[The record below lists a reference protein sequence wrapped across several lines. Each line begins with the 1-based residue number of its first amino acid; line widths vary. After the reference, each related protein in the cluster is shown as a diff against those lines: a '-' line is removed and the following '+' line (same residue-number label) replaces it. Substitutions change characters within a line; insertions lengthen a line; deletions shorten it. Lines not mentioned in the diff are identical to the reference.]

1 MNICNNIECT
11 ENVKSVR
18 VCVGYDT
25 ELCVSK
31 NWTEKINKMESL
43 QRWRDRSLTIIGKIL
58 IIKTLIVPLIS
69 FSILHCVMPFWIIK
83 QVSKLLFKFLWGKTD
98 RFKNDRF

>member
-11 ENVKSVR
+11 ENVKSLGM
-18 VCVGYDT
+18 CVGYDT

-31 NWTEKINKMESL
+31 YWMEEINEMKSLL
-43 QRWRDRSLTIIGKIL
+43 QRWRDRSLIIIGKIL

-69 FSILHCVMPFWIIK
+69 FSVLHCVMPSWIIK
-83 QVSKLLFKFLWGKTD
+83 
-98 RFKNDRF
+98 